1 MHGKPTERQAHSVN
15 VRSAQRADGT
25 PGTLRECAHCTA
37 SRQNARHTPSV
48 CTVHGEPT
56 ERETHSVSVRN
67 ARRADGTPGTLREC
81 AQGMALD
88 VLAFRTAPPAFGAG
102 FSHCTANF
110 EQGGLLELHGNYRPA
125 PF

>member
-1 MHGKPTERQAHSVN
+1 MCAVHSEPTERQAHSVS
-15 VRSAQRADGT
+15 VHIARRADKT
-25 PGTLRECAHCTA
+25 P
-37 SRQNARHTPSV
+37 RHTPSV
-48 CTVHGEPT
+48 CTVHCEPT